1 MDKPEFASAHMAALN
16 PQQRAAV
23 EAVHGPVLLLAV
35 PGSGKTTVLITRLGY
50 MTLVCGIPPQSILT
64 MTYTVAATR
73 EMRARFAARFGD
85 ALAEQLEFRTINGVA
100 ARIIVL
106 YSRMYNRTPP
116 DLIQNESDT
125 APLLTRLWQETNHE
139 YPTESTLKDLR
150 TAITYIKNMCL
161 TDDELDALE
170 TSTTPPWWTSSTGW
184 PVCRR
189 TSSAATIRAAPSSW
203 ARAKRASRSWTSPA
217 TPSTA

>member
-73 EMRARFAARFGD
+73 EMRARFAALFGD
-85 ALAEQLEFRTINGVA
+85 ALAGQLEFRTINGVA
-100 ARIIVL
+100 ARIIAL
-106 YSRMYNRTPP
+106 YSRMYN
-116 DLIQNESDT
+116 
-125 APLLTRLWQETNHE
+125 
-139 YPTESTLKDLR
+139 
-150 TAITYIKNMCL
+150 IKNMCL
-161 TDDELDALE
+161 TGDELDK
-170 TSTTPPWWTSSTGW
+170 TRTTPHRCLHAFG
-184 PVCRR
+184 RR
-189 TSSAATIRAAPSSW
+189 RITNTPPRA
-203 ARAKRASRSWTSPA
+203 R
-217 TPSTA
+217 

>member
-1 MDKPEFASAHMAALN
+1 MDKPKFASAHMAALN

-23 EAVHGPVLLLAV
+23 EAVNGPVLLLAV

-50 MTLVCGIPPQSILT
+50 MTQVCGIPPQSILT

-73 EMRARFAARFGD
+73 EMRSRFAARFGD
-85 ALAEQLEFRTINGVA
+85 ALAGQLEFRTINGVT
-100 ARIIVL
+100 ARIIAL

-116 DLIQNESDT
+116 DLIQNENDT

-150 TAITYIKNMCL
+150 TAITTLKIC
-161 TDDELDALE
+161 A
-170 TSTTPPWWTSSTGW
+170 
-184 PVCRR
+184 
-189 TSSAATIRAAPSSW
+189 
-203 ARAKRASRSWTSPA
+203 
-217 TPSTA
+217 